1 MEITDKIFVLYSATG
16 TVITEEQRKEDMQ
29 SGENQ

>member
-1 MEITDKIFVLYSATG
+1 METTDKIFVLYSVTG